1 MDKQTQQRRD
11 LIVARRKAVAEIRHH
26 QQQRRADVITEH
38 KRRLMSVEPL
48 QKDLRRRAL
57 ERIDREAD
65 LQVRNMLALGR
76 S

>member
-11 LIVARRKAVAEIRHH
+11 LIVARRKAIAEIRHH
-26 QQQRRADVITEH
+26 QQQRRADVTTEH
-38 KRRLMSVEPL
+38 KRRLMSGEPL
-48 QKDLRRRAL
+48 QKDLRRLAL
-57 ERIDREAD
+57 ERIDHEAD